1 MLYYKHNMKTRA
13 IMKNIMNGIGYILI
27 ALGIMAMAGSAGD
40 CDGKCVENANTIG
53 QMLIIAGT
61 GLAMFLFGAMLLLS
75 NRGEA

>member
-1 MLYYKHNMKTRA
+1 MKQT
-13 IMKNIMNGIGYILI
+13 MNFIAYGLI

-40 CDGKCVENANTIG
+40 CDGKCVENANTIAE
-53 QMLIIAGT
+53 MLIIAGT

>member
-1 MLYYKHNMKTRA
+1 MRA
-13 IMKNIMNGIGYILI
+13 IMKNIMNGLGYILI
-27 ALGIMAMAGSAGD
+27 ALGIMAMAGSGGD

-61 GLAMFLFGAMLLLS
+61 GLAMFLFGSMLILS

>member
-1 MLYYKHNMKTRA
+1 MKKV
-13 IMKNIMNGIGYILI
+13 MEYLGYGLI